1 MISPFTGGKATL
13 MTEESTTVF
22 RGEEFSYTRYF
33 YRCEDTGI
41 TFTDKD
47 CDEKGLEQIYEKY
60 REKYCIPSP
69 EMIKNIRQAY
79 NLSAITMSRIL
90 GLGDN
95 QYGLYENGEMP
106 SKTIGKL
113 ISTIQN
119 KKVFDLYLDMAKDQF
134 SGKEYLKI
142 INRVNPSLGFRSYI
156 DLNKEYSN
164 IWYFTFNSPQGLYN
178 VNEKLR
184 WRKYQDNNSLILA

>member
-13 MTEESTTVF
+13 MHEESTTVF

-47 CDEKGLEQIYEKY
+47 CDKKGLEQIYEKY

-119 KKVFDLYLDMAKDQF
+119 KQVFDLYLDMAKDQF
-134 SGKEYLKI
+134 SEREYSKI
-142 INRVNPSLGFRSYI
+142 KNRINPSVCARSYI
-156 DLNKEYSN
+156 DLNQEYSN
-164 IWYFTFNSPQGLYN
+164 LWFFKFDSPQRPYTI
-178 VNEKLR
+178 NEKTR
-184 WRKYQDNNSLILA
+184 WRKYQENKSLILV

>member
-1 MISPFTGGKATL
+1 MISPFTGGKATS
-13 MTEESTTVF
+13 MHEESTTVF

-47 CDEKGLEQIYEKY
+47 CDKKGLEQIYEKY
-60 REKYCIPSP
+60 RNKYCIPSP

-119 KKVFDLYLDMAKDQF
+119 KQVFDLYLNMARDQF
-134 SGKEYLKI
+134 SEKEYSKI
-142 INRVNPSLGFRSYI
+142 KNRLNPSVGIRSYI
-156 DLNKEYSN
+156 DMSQDYSN
-164 IWYFTFNSPQGLYN
+164 IWRFKLNFPQGLYY
-178 VNEKLR
+178 VNEKTR